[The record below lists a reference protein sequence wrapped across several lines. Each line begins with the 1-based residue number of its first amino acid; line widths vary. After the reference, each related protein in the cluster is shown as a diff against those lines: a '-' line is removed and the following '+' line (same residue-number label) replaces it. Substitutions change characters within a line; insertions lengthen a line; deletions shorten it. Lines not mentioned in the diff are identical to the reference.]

1 MSPEDW
7 NRKME
12 LLLNYQAEFAIRQDR
27 DHEMLV
33 KGFDVLTRD
42 VAGLRESTAR
52 FQAYAAELITIQS
65 SRLDRQDEFYRDA
78 LRQSESFQRQAINLL
93 HMILDRLPP
102 APMRAAT

>member
-1 MSPEDW
+1 MSPEDL

-12 LLLNYQAEFAIRQDR
+12 VLRNYQAEFAIRQDR

-33 KGFDVLTRD
+33 KGFDALRD
-42 VAGLRESTAR
+42 STAR
-52 FQAYAAELITIQS
+52 FQADAAELIAIQS
-65 SRLDRQDEFYRDA
+65 RRLDRQDKFYRDA

-102 APMRAAT
+102 MPMHETT